1 MMFIMKEKIGHI
13 VKKGQQIK
21 HMINPILK
29 KILPFKYMIVPF
41 TLLLVLPSVC
51 TCILGYEFSA
61 HSVSKVPTVIVNNDD
76 TSTTQGLVN
85 QIKTTDKFNVVEY
98 SQNDNDVKSL
108 IDRGKAAV
116 GIIIPENFSKDLID
130 GKAPKIM
137 VFYDGAQTSVASAG
151 KAKIAEILGTIK
163 AGYLIGIGEG
173 KLGLMPEVVVNN
185 INPIRYTSRV
195 IGNPTSNMTN
205 FFLQGMLLNV
215 AQISMAITAI
225 LVIKKGNSYKVIW
238 IKGIIVALIGSIS
251 SLLVIGILY
260 KYFGF
265 PYRGSVKA
273 LIVLTII
280 YNIGLTFFGVLQ
292 SISKNGDKVEAI
304 SSCGIISATMMF
316 AGYTYPVIAMPDI
329 FSVITKYTPFSYY
342 ALPIR
347 DLSLV
352 GGTFNDVLPDI
363 SWLIKFMIIM
373 WIVTFI
379 KYISNKRPK
388 KPKKV
393 RKGIKF
399 RKDEVANTDEVE
411 VIVG

>member
-1 MMFIMKEKIGHI
+1 MMFIMKEKIVYI
-13 VKKGQQIK
+13 LKKVQQLK
-21 HMINPILK
+21 YKLSPISK
-29 KILPFKYMIVPF
+29 KILPFKYMLVPF
-41 TLLLVLPSVC
+41 TLLLVLPFAC

-61 HSVSKVPTVIVNNDD
+61 HSVSKVPTVIVNHDD
-76 TSTTQGLVN
+76 TSTTQSLVN
-85 QIKTTDKFNVVEY
+85 QIKTTDKFNVIEY

-116 GIIIPENFSKDLID
+116 GIIIPANFSKDLTG

-151 KAKIAEILGTIK
+151 KSKIAEILGTIK

-173 KLGLMPEVVVNN
+173 KFGMMPEVVVNN

-205 FFLQGMLLNV
+205 FFLQGILLNIV
-215 AQISMAITAI
+215 QISMAITVI
-225 LVIKKGNSYKVIW
+225 LVIKKGDSYKVIW

-251 SLLVIGILY
+251 SFLVFRILY

-273 LIVLTII
+273 VVVLTII
-280 YNIGLTFFGVLQ
+280 YDIGITFFGVLQ

-316 AGYTYPVIAMPDI
+316 AGYTYPIISMPDI
-329 FSVITKYTPFSYY
+329 FSIITKYIPFSYY
-342 ALPIR
+342 ALPLR

-352 GGTFNDVLPDI
+352 GGTLKDVLPDI
-363 SWLIKFMIIM
+363 SWLVKFMIIM

-379 KYISNKRPK
+379 KYISNK
-388 KPKKV
+388 KPKRV
-393 RKGIKF
+393 RKGVKF

-411 VIVG
+411 VIAE

>member
-1 MMFIMKEKIGHI
+1 MFIMKEKIVHI
-13 VKKGQQIK
+13 LKKVKQLKY
-21 HMINPILK
+21 MLSPILK
-29 KILPFKYMIVPF
+29 KTLRFKYMLVPF
-41 TLLLVLPSVC
+41 TILLVLPPVC

-61 HSVSKVPTVIVNNDD
+61 HSVSKVPTVIVNHDD

-85 QIKTTDKFNVVEY
+85 QIKTNDKFNVVEY

-116 GIIIPENFSKDLID
+116 GIIIPANFSKDLTD

-137 VFYDGAQTSVASAG
+137 VFYDGAQTSVAGAG
-151 KAKIAEILGTIK
+151 KSKIAEILGAIK

-173 KLGLMPEVVVNN
+173 KLGMMPEVVANN

-205 FFLQGMLLNV
+205 FFLQGTLLNMV
-215 AQISMAITAI
+215 QISMAITAI

-251 SLLVIGILY
+251 SFLVIGILY

-273 LIVLTII
+273 VVVLTII
-280 YNIGLTFFGVLQ
+280 YDIGITFFGVLQ

-304 SSCGIISATMMF
+304 SSCGIIASTMMF
-316 AGYTYPVIAMPDI
+316 AGYTYPVIAMPNI
-329 FSVITKYTPFSYY
+329 FSIITKYTPFSYY
-342 ALPIR
+342 AIPLR

-352 GGTFNDVLPDI
+352 GGTFKDILPDI
-363 SWLIKFMIIM
+363 SWLAKFMIIM
-373 WIVTFI
+373 WIVTFL

-388 KPKKV
+388 KPKKA
-393 RKGIKF
+393 RKGKKI
-399 RKDEVANTDEVE
+399 RKDEIANTDEVE
-411 VIVG
+411 VITG